1 MGLFGWIFLL
11 HRFGYLAH
19 RFIGGG
25 PNLAQDLHRH
35 AYHFRHALGP
45 QHNQGHGKNYDNLE

>member
-11 HRFGYLAH
+11 HRFGYLTH
-19 RFIGGG
+19 RLIGGG

-35 AYHFRHALGP
+35 PNHFRHAFGP
-45 QHNQGHGKNYDNLE
+45 